1 MFAGAGW
8 YLRLLEVLNAGKYTE
23 VVGSY
28 MSSTK
33 KHEQARGSSGKSS
46 KLPVDACSF
55 FQTDHPRDQKKRLLS
70 TKKHEKPGK
79 CKEVRCKPHG
89 QVRVGT

>member
-1 MFAGAGW
+1 
-8 YLRLLEVLNAGKYTE
+8 VLNAGKYTE

-46 KLPVDACSF
+46 KLPVNACSF
-55 FQTDHPRDQKKRLLS
+55 CSFKPIILETRKKDFQVPRSTRNLGSEKKRGASLM
-70 TKKHEKPGK
+70 GK
-79 CKEVRCKPHG
+79 LGLVLGGKYREVCKV
-89 QVRVGT
+89 